1 MTALPLAATPRIT
14 ELLNIVMRLTITER
28 LLLARLLLDS
38 VLTKEIDEEADWH
51 NLSLSAF
58 EAEWDNEEDAIY
70 DNWRQLYGIPAR

>member
-1 MTALPLAATPRIT
+1 MTALPSAVTPRIT

-38 VLTKEIDEEADWH
+38 VLTKEIDEDADWH
-51 NLSLSAF
+51 NLSLSTF
-58 EAEWDNEEDAIY
+58 EAEWDNDEDAIY